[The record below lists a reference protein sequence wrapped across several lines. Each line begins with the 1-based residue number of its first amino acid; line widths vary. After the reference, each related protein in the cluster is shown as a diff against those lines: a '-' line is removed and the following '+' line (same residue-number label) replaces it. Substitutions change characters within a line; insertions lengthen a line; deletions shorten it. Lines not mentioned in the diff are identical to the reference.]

1 MINTLLNFVKPIHSR
16 KKEFSDIRKPPISA
30 GELTYLTM
38 SEGITVSFLE
48 TKTESPQPLFNAGTG
63 EINDEIIQDT
73 SLSKGQDALQI
84 GKTWE

>member
-38 SEGITVSFLE
+38 SEGITVSFFGNQNRIA
-48 TKTESPQPLFNAGTG
+48 TT
-63 EINDEIIQDT
+63 II
-73 SLSKGQDALQI
+73 
-84 GKTWE
+84 